1 MKVSSMQVAQI
12 TVGER
17 TSFRKF
23 IRRSIGLWAIAAAIV
38 GIGIVGCSES
48 TPTKK
53 VEKKV
58 DAKSIE
64 AADVRTQRNLQNAI
78 AALQPDQLGI
88 SSDPERAIAV
98 LNEWAEA
105 AKKEA
110 EQNGT
115 QWVPRRSQQLLK
127 SLPKDWVEQALLDKF
142 IQRDGMFLRDC
153 FWANKIAKLAIGNT
167 DSEVDRIVN
176 LFYYVVRNVELI
188 PSGRRK
194 VALGPFDVMVL
205 GRGTVEDRVWI
216 FSELLRQRQI
226 DTVLLTP
233 QGAKAN
239 EESWMLVGVLLDD
252 EVYLFDP
259 SLGMP
264 IPADLAQ
271 PRSAMPRQPLT
282 LKQAK
287 SAGGLLTSIARDSAG
302 RFNITA
308 SELASPQVKLI
319 CNTAVL
325 STRMKQLQQQLS
337 GELTAVVSDPLED
350 GEDQPG
356 LWSRVTQHP
365 GATWNADDLVVW
377 SYPENRREAASHMEP
392 DQLKELSRL
401 TYALGA
407 PIRLVSVKED
417 KKMKQ
422 PPELIYGKPERA
434 LMKFRMNHVV
444 GNWAEVVQGYLAAQL
459 YEVDPPVTKDVYGQF
474 LMGLKQAGQDSG
486 DAKRLLRER
495 IPKDIRDLHIRAGND
510 ACYWMALCQ
519 AEQNRT
525 KATIEQ
531 CLAYL
536 DRYSEGSWTHAA
548 KTLMAVSLAKQK
560 RWKDAA
566 QTIGQTEEES
576 LDYGCHQILKARWRR
591 MLAETQE

>member
-1 MKVSSMQVAQI
+1 MAATVIVSC
-12 TVGER
+12 
-17 TSFRKF
+17 
-23 IRRSIGLWAIAAAIV
+23 
-38 GIGIVGCSES
+38 GIVGCGEPTS
-48 TPTKK
+48 TKK
-53 VEKKV
+53 VEKKT

-64 AADVRTQRNLQNAI
+64 AADARTQRNLQNAM

-105 AKKEA
+105 AKREA

-115 QWVPRRSQQLLK
+115 QWAPHRSQRLLK
-127 SLPKDWVEQALLDKF
+127 SLPKDWVEQATLDKF
-142 IQRDGMFLRDC
+142 IQRDGTFIRDC
-153 FWANKIAKLAIGNT
+153 FWANKTAKLAIGNT
-167 DSEVDRIVN
+167 ESEIDRIVN

-194 VALGPFDVMVL
+194 VPLVPFDVMVL
-205 GRGTVEDRVWI
+205 GRGSVEDRVWI

-226 DTVLLTP
+226 DCVLLTP
-233 QGAKAN
+233 RGTKASD
-239 EESWMLVGVLLDD
+239 ERWLLVGVLLED

-259 SLGMP
+259 NLGMP

-282 LKQAK
+282 LKQAQ
-287 SAGGLLTSIARDSAG
+287 SAGGLLTAIARDSAN
-302 RFNITA
+302 RFTVTA
-308 SELASPQVKLI
+308 SELAAPQVELI
-319 CNTAVL
+319 CSTAIL
-325 STRMKQLQQQLS
+325 SARMRQLQQQLS
-337 GELTAVVSDPLED
+337 GELTAIVSDPLED
-350 GEDQPG
+350 SEDQPG

-365 GATWNADDLVVW
+365 GATWSADDLVVW

-392 DQLKELSRL
+392 EQLKELARL

-407 PIRLVSVKED
+407 PIRISSVKED
-417 KKMKQ
+417 AEKRTSD
-422 PPELIYGKPERA
+422 LVYSKPERA

-444 GNWAEVVQGYLAAQL
+444 GNWPEVVQGYLAVQL
-459 YEVDPPVTKDVYGQF
+459 YEVDPPIAKEVFTQF
-474 LMGLKQAGQDSG
+474 LMALKQAGQDSG

-536 DRYSEGSWTHAA
+536 DRYSEGSWAHAA
-548 KTLMAVSLAKQK
+548 KSLLAVSLAKQK
-560 RWKDAA
+560 RWKDAVQA
-566 QTIGQTEEES
+566 IGQTEEDS
-576 LDYGCHQILKARWRR
+576 LDYGGHQILKARWRR
-591 MLAETQE
+591 LLAETQE

>member
-1 MKVSSMQVAQI
+1 MKVSSMQVAQVA
-12 TVGER
+12 VGER
-17 TSFRKF
+17 ISFQKF
-23 IRRSIGLWAIAAAIV
+23 IGRAIGLWMAATVIV
-38 GIGIVGCSES
+38 SCGIVGCSEP
-48 TPTKK
+48 TPSKK
-53 VEKKV
+53 VEKKT

-64 AADVRTQRNLQNAI
+64 AADARTQRNLQNAM

-105 AKKEA
+105 AKREA

-115 QWVPRRSQQLLK
+115 QWAPHRSQRLLK
-127 SLPKDWVEQALLDKF
+127 SLPKDWVEQATLDKF
-142 IQRDGMFLRDC
+142 IQRDGTFIRDC
-153 FWANKIAKLAIGNT
+153 FWANKTAKLAIGNT
-167 DSEVDRIVN
+167 ESEIDRIVN

-194 VALGPFDVMVL
+194 VPLGPFDVMVL
-205 GRGTVEDRVWI
+205 GRGAVEDRVWI

-226 DTVLLTP
+226 DCVLLTP
-233 QGAKAN
+233 RGTKASD
-239 EESWMLVGVLLDD
+239 ERWLLLGVLLED

-259 SLGMP
+259 NLGMP

-282 LKQAK
+282 LKQAQ
-287 SAGGLLTSIARDSAG
+287 SAGGLLTAIGRDSG
-302 RFNITA
+302 NRFTVTA
-308 SELASPQVKLI
+308 NDLAAPQVELI
-319 CNTAVL
+319 CSTAIL
-325 STRMKQLQQQLS
+325 STRMRQLQQQLS
-337 GELTAVVSDPLED
+337 GELTAIVSDPLED
-350 GEDQPG
+350 SEDQPG
-356 LWSRVTQHP
+356 LWSRVTQYP
-365 GATWNADDLVVW
+365 GATWSADDLVVW

-392 DQLKELSRL
+392 EQLKELARL

-407 PIRLVSVKED
+407 PIRISGVKED
-417 KKMKQ
+417 AEKRTSD
-422 PPELIYGKPERA
+422 LVYSKPERA

-444 GNWAEVVQGYLAAQL
+444 GHWPEVVQGYLAVQL
-459 YEVDPPVTKDVYGQF
+459 YEVDPPITKEVFTQF
-474 LMGLKQAGQDSG
+474 LMTLKQAGQDSG

-536 DRYSEGSWTHAA
+536 DRYSEGSWAHAA
-548 KTLMAVSLAKQK
+548 KSLLAVSLAKQK
-560 RWKDAA
+560 RWKDAVQA
-566 QTIGQTEEES
+566 IGQTEEDS
-576 LDYGCHQILKARWRR
+576 LDYGGHQILKARWRR
-591 MLAETQE
+591 LLAETQE